1 MRKKQAAPA
10 GTKDLVKRFQV
21 NVKLSALSMTQ
32 LKDLHHCL
40 DLDQTMSTLAG
51 DILSHAIAKAHKE
64 LPLYSD

>member
-51 DILSHAIAKAHKE
+51 DILSHAIAKAHRE